1 MINFWEELATAY
13 KNYRP
18 WKLSTHTVCTDS
30 QLKPRNLRQSE
41 SNFLQLQGTMISRF
55 TAVLLTL
62 GLLSLVTAR
71 PVSHEEAKK
80 QDISIDDLFTDKE
93 IDDLLK
99 SYSLLRLYRCT
110 INSYYASYA
119 GLSPSSNAEKQ
130 GFSTSFILPD
140 GRTFEWGKEQGRRTP
155 FNKGETQGNAYH

>member
-18 WKLSTHTVCTDS
+18 WQLSTHTVCTDS

-62 GLLSLVTAR
+62 GLLSLVTAC
-71 PVSHEEAKK
+71 PVTHEEAKN
-80 QDISIDDLFTDKE
+80 QHIIIILDDLFTVKDLN
-93 IDDLLK
+93 DLLK
-99 SYSLLRLYRCT
+99 SCSLL
-110 INSYYASYA
+110 S
-119 GLSPSSNAEKQ
+119 
-130 GFSTSFILPD
+130 
-140 GRTFEWGKEQGRRTP
+140 
-155 FNKGETQGNAYH
+155 

>member
-1 MINFWEELATAY
+1 
-13 KNYRP
+13 
-18 WKLSTHTVCTDS
+18 
-30 QLKPRNLRQSE
+30 
-41 SNFLQLQGTMISRF
+41 MISRL

-99 SYSLLRLYRCT
+99 SCSLLCLYRIT
-110 INSYYASYA
+110 INSYYASCA

-130 GFSTSFILPD
+130 GFSASFTLPD
-140 GRTFEWGKEQGRRTP
+140 GRTFEWGKEQGRRIP
-155 FNKGETQGNAYH
+155 FSKGETQGSAQLQLHNNFIMLKK